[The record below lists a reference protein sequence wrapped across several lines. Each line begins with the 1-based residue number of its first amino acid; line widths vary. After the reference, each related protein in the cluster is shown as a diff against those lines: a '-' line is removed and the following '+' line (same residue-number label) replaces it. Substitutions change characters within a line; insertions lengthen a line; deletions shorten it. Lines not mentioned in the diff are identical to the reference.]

1 VGVFKADAQREFA
14 VDYNS
19 KINVVFFSSSN
30 QMRRLSS
37 GLKLSFPC
45 DSNDILTRSRD
56 SNGFSSFFSLF
67 FLAFFCKV
75 SIVFNFIL

>member
-1 VGVFKADAQREFA
+1 MGVFKADAQREFA

-56 SNGFSSFFSLF
+56 SNGFSSFFSNSEISSLSLKENTQIF
-67 FLAFFCKV
+67 GC
-75 SIVFNFIL
+75 